1 MTWSALPDGRL
12 DYVGHGFSETRGRA
26 QAAALGDAWLDGV
39 HPDDRERAQHTWRTA
54 IATGEK
60 YEVQFRVRMA
70 DGSYRWQL
78 VRALPTRD
86 ESGAIVRWVG
96 VNIDID
102 EQRRADEAR
111 EMFVALAENSS
122 DFIGISDNDGN
133 AMYVNE
139 AGRRL
144 LEIGSLEDARATNL
158 MDYFRPEDREYVRT
172 HIMAALER
180 DGRWIGDFRFR
191 NFRTGAPVSVAYNF
205 FRLTDAEGKQIG
217 IATVSR
223 DRRER
228 ERVDDG
234 LRLLSRT
241 GAATLDSLDANATLR
256 GIARAVVGEFA
267 ALCVIDV
274 LDAEGRWERVALAHR
289 DPHREPTLEATRH
302 MSQPV
307 PEHPISRALFEG
319 KSSVV
324 TVDARWVESVE
335 RTPERIDAT
344 RTLAVRS
351 IVTVPVVTPA
361 GRLLGALTC
370 ARDAAD
376 PRDDYREEDLR
387 FAEEVGRRAGAAIAN
402 AQLYERERRIA
413 VELQAASLPQSLP
426 RVAGLDLDAEYRPGS
441 DEATIGGDWYDA
453 FVLDDGRIA
462 ITVGDVLGH
471 GLHAAVTMT
480 KLRQAMQAAAMV
492 DPDPNVMLDV
502 ADKTL
507 RLLDGDGYATALAA
521 LYDATAQTL
530 TFASAG
536 HAGPAVRTPDG
547 RTEDF
552 SSEGQMLGLRPGGER
567 ATKVVPAPPG
577 VVMVF
582 YTDGLVEAT
591 RDTDEG
597 QRRLHD
603 AIGRDDVVRGE
614 RPARTIVQQVLG
626 STQASDDIAVL
637 VARIG

>member
-1 MTWSALPDGRL
+1 MTWSALPDGSL
-12 DYVGHGFSETRGRA
+12 DYIGHGFSETRGRA
-26 QAAALGDAWLDGV
+26 QDAALGSGWLDGV
-39 HPDDRERAQHTWRTA
+39 HPDDRERTHDLWRTA
-54 IATGEK
+54 VATGEK
-60 YEVQFRVRMA
+60 YDTQFRVRMA
-70 DGSYRWQL
+70 DGTYRWQL
-78 VRALPTRD
+78 VRALPIRD
-86 ESGAIVRWVG
+86 EGGAITRWVG

-102 EQRRADEAR
+102 EQRRADEGR

-122 DFIGISDNDGN
+122 DFIGIGDNDGN
-133 AMYVNE
+133 AVYVNE

-144 LEIGSLEDARATNL
+144 LEIGSMEAARATSL

-191 NFRTGAPVSVAYNF
+191 NFRTGAPVPVAYNF
-205 FRLTDAEGKQIG
+205 FRLTDAQGKPIG

-256 GIARAVVGEFA
+256 AIARAVVGEFA
-267 ALCVIDV
+267 AICVIDV
-274 LDAEGRWERVALAHR
+274 LDAEGKWERVALAHR
-289 DPHREPTLEATRH
+289 DVHRERILEATRH

-307 PEHPISRALFEG
+307 PEHPIARALHEG
-319 KSSVV
+319 RSSVV
-324 TVDARWVESVE
+324 TVDAGWVSRVE

-344 RTLAVRS
+344 RSLAVRS
-351 IVTVPVVTPA
+351 IITVPVITPS
-361 GRLLGALTC
+361 GKILGALTC
-370 ARDAAD
+370 VRDAAD
-376 PRDDYREEDLR
+376 PRDDYREGDLG
-387 FAEEVGRRAGAAIAN
+387 FVEEVGRRAGAAIAN

-413 VELQAASLPQSLP
+413 VELQAASLPAALP
-426 RVAGLDLDAEYRPGS
+426 RVPGLDLDADYRPGS

-453 FVLDDGRIA
+453 FVLDDGRVA

-480 KLRQAMQAAAMV
+480 KLRQAMQSAAMV

-507 RLLDGDGYATALAA
+507 RLVDRDGYATALAA
-521 LYDATAQTL
+521 IYDGTAQTI

-536 HAGPAVRTPDG
+536 HAGPAVRTADG
-547 RTEDF
+547 RVEDF
-552 SSEGQMLGLRPGGER
+552 HSEGQMLGLRPGGEG
-567 ATKVVPAPPG
+567 ATNVVPAVPG

-582 YTDGLVEAT
+582 YTDGLTEAT

-597 QRRLHD
+597 QRRLHE
-603 AIGRDDVVRGE
+603 ALGRDDVAHGE

-626 STQASDDIAVL
+626 TTQASD
-637 VARIG
+637 

>member
-1 MTWSALPDGRL
+1 
-12 DYVGHGFSETRGRA
+12 
-26 QAAALGDAWLDGV
+26 
-39 HPDDRERAQHTWRTA
+39 
-54 IATGEK
+54 
-60 YEVQFRVRMA
+60 
-70 DGSYRWQL
+70 
-78 VRALPTRD
+78 
-86 ESGAIVRWVG
+86 
-96 VNIDID
+96 
-102 EQRRADEAR
+102 
-111 EMFVALAENSS
+111 
-122 DFIGISDNDGN
+122 
-133 AMYVNE
+133 
-139 AGRRL
+139 
-144 LEIGSLEDARATNL
+144 
-158 MDYFRPEDREYVRT
+158 
-172 HIMAALER
+172 AALER

-191 NFRTGAPVSVAYNF
+191 NFRTGAPVPVAYNF
-205 FRLTDAEGKQIG
+205 FRLTDAQGKPLG

-241 GAATLDSLDANATLR
+241 GAAALDSLDANATLR

-267 ALCVIDV
+267 AMCVIDV

-289 DPHREPTLEATRH
+289 DAHRERILEATRR

-307 PEHPISRALFEG
+307 PEHPIARALREG
-319 KSSVV
+319 RSSVV
-324 TVDARWVESVE
+324 TVDAGWVERFE
-335 RTPERIDAT
+335 QTPERIDAA

-351 IVTVPVVTPA
+351 ILTVPVVAPA
-361 GRLLGALTC
+361 GAILGALTC
-370 ARDAAD
+370 VRDAAD
-376 PRDDYREEDLR
+376 PRDDYRDEDLR
-387 FAEEVGRRAGAAIAN
+387 FVEEVGRRAGAAIAN

-426 RVAGLDLDAEYRPGS
+426 HVAGLELDADYRPGS

-453 FVLDDGRIA
+453 FVLDDGRVA

-492 DPDPNVMLDV
+492 VPDPNVMLDV

-507 RLLDGDGYATALAA
+507 RLLDPDGYATALAA
-521 LYDATAQTL
+521 LYDATARTL

-547 RTEDF
+547 RLEDF
-552 SSEGQMLGLRPGGER
+552 TSEGQMLGLRPGGER
-567 ATKVVPAPPG
+567 ATNVVPAPPG
-577 VVMVF
+577 AVMVF
-582 YTDGLVEAT
+582 YTDGLTEAT

-597 QRRLHD
+597 QRRLHEVL
-603 AIGRDDVVRGE
+603 ARDDIVHGD

-626 STQASDDIAVL
+626 ATEASDDIAVL

>member
-1 MTWSALPDGRL
+1 MTWSALPDGSL
-12 DYVGHGFSETRGRA
+12 DYIGHGFSETRGRA
-26 QAAALGDAWLDGV
+26 QDAALGAGWLDGV
-39 HPDDRERAQHTWRTA
+39 HPDDRERTQDLWRTA

-60 YEVQFRVRMA
+60 YDTQFRVRMA
-70 DGSYRWQL
+70 DGTYRWQL
-78 VRALPTRD
+78 VRALPIRD
-86 ESGAIVRWVG
+86 EGGEITRWVG

-122 DFIGISDNDGN
+122 DFIGIGDNDGN
-133 AMYVNE
+133 AVYVNE

-144 LEIGSLEDARATNL
+144 LEIGSLENARATSL

-191 NFRTGAPVSVAYNF
+191 NFRTGAPVPVAYNF
-205 FRLTDAEGKQIG
+205 FRLMDAQGKPIG

-256 GIARAVVGEFA
+256 AIARAVVGEFA
-267 ALCVIDV
+267 AICVIDV
-274 LDAEGRWERVALAHR
+274 LDAEGKWERVALAHR
-289 DPHREPTLEATRH
+289 DVHRERILEATRH

-307 PEHPISRALFEG
+307 PEHPIARALHEG
-319 KSSVV
+319 RSSVV
-324 TVDARWVESVE
+324 TVDAGWVSRVE

-344 RTLAVRS
+344 RSLAVRS
-351 IVTVPVVTPA
+351 IITVPVITPN
-361 GRLLGALTC
+361 GKILGALTC
-370 ARDAAD
+370 VRDAAD
-376 PRDDYREEDLR
+376 PRDDYREGDLG
-387 FAEEVGRRAGAAIAN
+387 FVEEVGRRAGAAIAN

-413 VELQAASLPQSLP
+413 VELQAASLPAALP
-426 RVAGLDLDAEYRPGS
+426 RVPGLDLDADYRPGS

-453 FVLDDGRIA
+453 FVLDDGRVA

-480 KLRQAMQAAAMV
+480 KLRQAMQSAAMV

-507 RLLDGDGYATALAA
+507 RLVDRDGYATALAA
-521 LYDATAQTL
+521 IYDGTAQTI

-536 HAGPAVRTPDG
+536 HAGPAVRTADG
-547 RTEDF
+547 RVEDF
-552 SSEGQMLGLRPGGER
+552 HSEGQMLGLRPGGEG
-567 ATKVVPAPPG
+567 ATNVVPAVPG

-582 YTDGLVEAT
+582 YTDGLTEAT

-597 QRRLHD
+597 QRRLHE
-603 AIGRDDVVRGE
+603 ALGRDDVAHGE

-626 STQASDDIAVL
+626 TTQASDDIAVL